1 MPHFIKTLK
10 YQSTI
15 EPKVGIVRV
24 PDPRHMTRAN
34 RSKPHCQNTAF
45 LQSFVLV

>member
-24 PDPRHMTRAN
+24 PDPRHMTRA
-34 RSKPHCQNTAF
+34 K
-45 LQSFVLV
+45 